1 MKQISLLIFSYFVF
15 ACNSKAQHNELKIE
29 DKTTEKSVKTKLNE
43 KHIDKEFHKL
53 EKLSITGNFD
63 DDKKVD
69 TIFQHN
75 FSRFEKKE
83 IEFAP
88 NPMKTDWDEVEKW
101 FNYQDADVNL
111 KLNQNS
117 DNILHLGTAQG
128 LYCLINIGDNNK
140 DGKDEIAFV
149 IDQLDYSRTNTCKI
163 YTLCNGK
170 WQLLKEFGILED
182 AFDWKK
188 GETQPKFNSIKGY
201 LEKPNGTWK
210 YLDYNQTEYDSAD
223 EVGKM
228 KILKLNNCK

>member
-1 MKQISLLIFSYFVF
+1 MKTVRLILLVNLLSFCSCI
-15 ACNSKAQHNELKIE
+15 LR
-29 DKTTEKSVKTKLNE
+29 EKSKELTTNSPKLE
-43 KHIDKEFHKL
+43 LHKL
-53 EKLSITGNFD
+53 EKLFIIGDFD
-63 DDKKVD
+63 GDKKVD

-75 FSRFEKKE
+75 FSRLEKKE
-83 IEFAP
+83 IDFAP
-88 NPMKTDWDEVEKW
+88 NPMKTDWDEVVKW
-101 FNYQDADVNL
+101 FYNQDADVNL
-111 KLNQNS
+111 KLNQNN
-117 DNILHLGTAQG
+117 DNILHLGTAKG

-149 IDQLDYSRTNTCKI
+149 IDKLDESRTNTCKI

-188 GETQPKFNSIKGY
+188 GETQPKFNSIIGY
-201 LEKPNGTWK
+201 LEKQNGTWN

-228 KILKLNNCK
+228 KILKLNKCK